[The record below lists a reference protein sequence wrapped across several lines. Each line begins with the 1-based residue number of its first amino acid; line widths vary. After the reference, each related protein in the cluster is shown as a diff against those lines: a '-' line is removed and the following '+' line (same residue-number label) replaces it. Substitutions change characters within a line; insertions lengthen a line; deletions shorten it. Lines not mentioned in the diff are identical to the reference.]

1 MTALAVTVAGW
12 AAFALAAG
20 LVVRAWYAA
29 LVRGEAVARACHEVR
44 GPLAAARLGLES
56 SLVTSSATHLRA
68 IEVEL
73 DRATVAL
80 DDLQR
85 VERLGSEARAAEGV
99 DVGRWLS
106 DSVAAWRPVAAARG
120 MDVRLDWPGPEAV
133 IWGRQSRLAQVTGNL
148 IANAIDHGDAFVEVR
163 GRVTRTALVVEV
175 LDGGPGLAA
184 PPPALVAHGRAPL
197 RGRGTKW
204 GRGRA
209 RGASHRP
216 SGRGRGLLIA
226 RAVAEAHGG
235 SLATAPSKRGARF
248 VLTLPLV
255 GE

>member
-1 MTALAVTVAGW
+1 MTAVALTVTGW

-20 LVVRAWYAA
+20 LVVRAWHAA
-29 LVRGEAVARACHEVR
+29 VVRGEALARACHEVR

-56 SLVTSSATHLRA
+56 SAVASSAAHLRA

-85 VERLGSEARAAEGV
+85 AERPGFKTWAVELV
-99 DVGRWLS
+99 DVGTWLS
-106 DSVAAWRPVAAARG
+106 DSVAAWQPVAAARG
-120 MDVRLDWPGPEAV
+120 MEVRLDWQGPETV
-133 IWGRQSRLAQVTGNL
+133 VWGEQSRLAQVTGNL
-148 IANAIDHGDAFVEVR
+148 IANAIDHGDGFIEVR
-163 GRVTRTALVVEV
+163 GRVVRAALVVEV

-184 PPPALVAHGRAPL
+184 PAVALVPDGRARL
-197 RGRGTKW
+197 GGRGTKW
-204 GRGRA
+204 GRDRTVN
-209 RGASHRP
+209 
-216 SGRGRGLLIA
+216 GRGRGLFIA

-235 SLATAPSKRGARF
+235 SLATAPSERGARF
-248 VLTLPLV
+248 VLTLPLA